1 MILLETSFDFRSHYF
16 AAIPI
21 SRTKPNAVF
30 FRVPPVRAVS
40 RSQPAWDEADRAV
53 AGFAL
58 SGRSQDQ
65 VRIQRVNV
73 YLISTRPFTATPQAV
88 EAATAV
94 GVRLP
99 ADANT
104 GSAAKAAAGAAKL
117 TPRIPEPTRP
127 VPVTSALVR
136 RTQASLGTPAYVTI
150 NPELAVKLV

>member
-21 SRTKPNAVF
+21 SRTKLIAMF
-30 FRVPPVRAVS
+30 FRVPPVVAVS

-58 SGRSQDQ
+58 SGRSQNQ

-73 YLISTRPFTATPQAV
+73 YLISTRPFTATPQF
-88 EAATAV
+88 AAPATSV

-104 GSAAKAAAGAAKL
+104 GSPAKA
-117 TPRIPEPTRP
+117 
-127 VPVTSALVR
+127 VPGVT
-136 RTQASLGTPAYVTI
+136 
-150 NPELAVKLV
+150 K